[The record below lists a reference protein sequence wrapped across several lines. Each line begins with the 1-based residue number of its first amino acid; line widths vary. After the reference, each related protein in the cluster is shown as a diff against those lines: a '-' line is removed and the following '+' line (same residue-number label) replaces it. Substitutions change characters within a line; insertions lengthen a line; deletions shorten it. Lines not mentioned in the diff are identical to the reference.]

1 MRVDAVDHDMLAF
14 GVKKGMFLTVPQLK
28 KIYQERKW
36 PYPDRSGPILEIISG
51 LDPENAEAAKGVRKV
66 CWDKLS
72 AKREIINRKNK
83 DGEWRG
89 GWQKQNF
96 TPTELRELLP
106 PTGDTVV
113 WIKRLPQSSTYTG
126 FYDRCLDTQCYRSIF
141 PLFPIQALVLI
152 TPYLVVP
159 SFFTMV
165 TFTNILGIPGLWIVS
180 NIFTHSDS
188 EAGVQKYK
196 SCKWAGT
203 RNQMEEH
210 EACDVVVQSLW
221 EMHLLNEKNSKDA
234 ELRQSGCDCFGLFW
248 RAVNQKP

>member
-141 PLFPIQALVLI
+141 PLFPI
-152 TPYLVVP
+152 
-159 SFFTMV
+159 
-165 TFTNILGIPGLWIVS
+165 
-180 NIFTHSDS
+180 
-188 EAGVQKYK
+188 
-196 SCKWAGT
+196 
-203 RNQMEEH
+203 
-210 EACDVVVQSLW
+210 
-221 EMHLLNEKNSKDA
+221 
-234 ELRQSGCDCFGLFW
+234 
-248 RAVNQKP
+248 

>member
-36 PYPDRSGPILEIISG
+36 PYPDGSGPKGVTHRYKKDFAKDLVSRLWPLESEESKEEMLQALLGKKNSLEKDHDSCDAALLEVIAA

-83 DGEWRG
+83 DGASEWRG

-126 FYDRCLDTQCYRSIF
+126 FYDRCLDTQCYMNIL
-141 PLFPIQALVLI
+141 PLFPI
-152 TPYLVVP
+152 
-159 SFFTMV
+159 
-165 TFTNILGIPGLWIVS
+165 
-180 NIFTHSDS
+180 
-188 EAGVQKYK
+188 
-196 SCKWAGT
+196 
-203 RNQMEEH
+203 
-210 EACDVVVQSLW
+210 
-221 EMHLLNEKNSKDA
+221 
-234 ELRQSGCDCFGLFW
+234 
-248 RAVNQKP
+248 